1 MNTFLRIVC
10 LIVIIGVFYVAS
22 ILTINIRYEN
32 KKEKTKKVLNIFYYV
47 ISIVLI
53 VTVMFF
59 SFPTYIFLA
68 WNKLIL
74 LAAILG
80 LWFTIQY
87 LGKNEEA
94 FTFAGVI
101 IMAIAICVFCDAKI
115 TGKEQF
121 EEPIVEINLYDIAI
135 SSVENSNV
143 AVQKIEDDGNQY
155 YVLTY
160 FDKNQKPVF
169 VKTPVSTTE
178 LLIDYDRH
186 DVAKI
191 EVKETLICYNHTEI
205 TDEGNNF
212 TYEDEVNYKINISDN
227 LCYDE

>member
-101 IMAIAICVFCDAKI
+101 IMAIAICVDRK
-115 TGKEQF
+115 
-121 EEPIVEINLYDIAI
+121 
-135 SSVENSNV
+135 SVV
-143 AVQKIEDDGNQY
+143 
-155 YVLTY
+155 
-160 FDKNQKPVF
+160 
-169 VKTPVSTTE
+169 
-178 LLIDYDRH
+178 
-186 DVAKI
+186 
-191 EVKETLICYNHTEI
+191 
-205 TDEGNNF
+205 
-212 TYEDEVNYKINISDN
+212 
-227 LCYDE
+227 